1 MSGVLC
7 IYMYVGGAFR
17 GGWGAASTCVAWCGK
32 EGGETGGGTAA
43 DMFSAVALG

>member
-1 MSGVLC
+1 ME
-7 IYMYVGGAFR
+7 YYVYICTWAVRLGG
-17 GGWGAASTCVAWCGK
+17 GGGAASTCVAWCGK